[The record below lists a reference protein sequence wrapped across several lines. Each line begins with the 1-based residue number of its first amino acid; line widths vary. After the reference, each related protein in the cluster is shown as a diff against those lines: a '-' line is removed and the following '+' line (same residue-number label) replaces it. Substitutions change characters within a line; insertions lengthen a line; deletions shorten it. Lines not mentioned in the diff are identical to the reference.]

1 MFQEFDEFDDFKPVG
16 ETVKVNK
23 EIGKVLEK
31 ELSDV
36 EQFKEDFDDQLM
48 LSDRP
53 KDQLTDIV
61 VQYIQGMGDVNQV
74 NICSYQPENTPAPVP
89 HTESPGGKSSFQ
101 TGGESGVPAR

>member
-31 ELSDV
+31 ELSEV

-53 KDQLTDIV
+53 RI
-61 VQYIQGMGDVNQV
+61 
-74 NICSYQPENTPAPVP
+74 S
-89 HTESPGGKSSFQ
+89 
-101 TGGESGVPAR
+101 

>member
-31 ELSDV
+31 ELSEV

-61 VQYIQGMGDVNQV
+61 VQYIQGVGDVNQV
-74 NICSYQPENTPAPVP
+74 NICSYQSKNGVALDGWGFSGDDEMTSYDEN
-89 HTESPGGKSSFQ
+89 E
-101 TGGESGVPAR
+101 